1 MTDPRVREAMLAVPR
16 AAFVDADLAAH
27 ADEDGPLPIG
37 EGQTISQPLV
47 VALMA
52 QALELDPGD
61 RALEVGAG
69 SGYAAAVLSRLAARV
84 DAVEVREA
92 LARRAAANLAA
103 AGVANVAV
111 HHADGTAG
119 WPEGAPYDAIS
130 VAAGGPRVPAA
141 LREQLAPG
149 GRLVMPV
156 GRRPE
161 RQRLVRVRRG
171 PEGEERVEDL
181 GIPVRF
187 VPLVSEDERR
197 R

>member
-1 MTDPRVREAMLAVPR
+1 VTDARVREAMLAVPR
-16 AAFVDADLAAH
+16 EAFVDPELAAH
-27 ADEDGPLPIG
+27 AQEDGPLPIG

-52 QALELDPGD
+52 QALELGPDD
-61 RALEVGAG
+61 RVLEVGAG
-69 SGYAAAVLSRLAARV
+69 SGYAAAVLGRLAARV
-84 DAVEVREA
+84 DALEVREG

-119 WPEGAPYDAIS
+119 WPQGAPYDAIS

-171 PEGEERVEDL
+171 PAGEDAVEDL

-187 VPLVSEDERR
+187 VPLVSEGG
-197 R
+197 

>member
-1 MTDPRVREAMLAVPR
+1 MLAVPR

-69 SGYAAAVLSRLAARV
+69 SGYAAAVLSRLVARV

-111 HHADGTAG
+111 HHADGTRRLAG
-119 WPEGAPYDAIS
+119 GRPLRRHLGRRGRPARARGAARAAGAGRPPGDAGRAAAGAP
-130 VAAGGPRVPAA
+130 
-141 LREQLAPG
+141 APG
-149 GRLVMPV
+149 AGCGA
-156 GRRPE
+156 GRRA
-161 RQRLVRVRRG
+161 RSG
-171 PEGEERVEDL
+171 VEDL

-197 R
+197 RVT

>member
-1 MTDPRVREAMLAVPR
+1 
-16 AAFVDADLAAH
+16 
-27 ADEDGPLPIG
+27 
-37 EGQTISQPLV
+37 
-47 VALMA
+47 MA

-69 SGYAAAVLSRLAARV
+69 SGYAAAVLSRLVARV

-119 WPEGAPYDAIS
+119 WPEGAPYDVIS

-156 GRRPE
+156 GRQPAPAPGAGGAGR
-161 RQRLVRVRRG
+161 RARRG
-171 PEGEERVEDL
+171 SRTWAS
-181 GIPVRF
+181 RSAWS
-187 VPLVSEDERR
+187 LVSEDERR